1 MVLMTTSHPQTAPV
15 DDRTDVRDYRFE
27 RTNRADGAFGPEGRT
42 AEAWAQRSR
51 IVLTPIAAPS
61 ILGLYGFFAA
71 TLLVGSN
78 LAHWWGGPTSATLVF
93 PFAMMLGGLAQFVA
107 GIWAYRARDGLATAM
122 HGIWGTFWLAFGL
135 YQWLAATHVLPAV
148 SSPVDVGFG
157 MWFVALGAITA
168 MGALAALATSL
179 GLFAVL
185 GPLAAG
191 SIFAAVGYIGGYGWT
206 LTVAGWLF
214 VFSAGFAWY
223 LASAMMLE
231 GAFGR
236 TLLPTGQWK
245 AAAMIPGR
253 MATEPIQYERGMPG
267 ARAGQ

>member
-1 MVLMTTSHPQTAPV
+1 MTTTSSGT
-15 DDRTDVRDYRFE
+15 RTTVQDARARDYRVAD
-27 RTNRADGAFGPEGRT
+27 NRADSGFGPDGWST
-42 AEAWAQRSR
+42 EAWAQRSR

-78 LAHWWGGPTSATLVF
+78 LAHWWGGATSAMLVF
-93 PFAMMLGGLAQFVA
+93 PFALMLGGLAQFIA
-107 GIWAYRARDGLATAM
+107 GVWAYRARDGLATAM
-122 HGIWGTFWLAFGL
+122 HGIWGAFWLAFGL
-135 YQWLAATHVLPAV
+135 YQWLAAAHVLPAV
-148 SSPVDVGFG
+148 TTPQDTAFGF
-157 MWFVALGAITA
+157 WFIALGAITA
-168 MGALAALATSL
+168 MGALASLATSA

-185 GPLAAG
+185 SPLAAG
-191 SIFAAVGYIGGYGWT
+191 SIFAAIGYVGGYGWC

-223 LASAMMLE
+223 VASAMMME

-236 TLLPTGQWK
+236 TILPTGQWK
-245 AAAMIPGR
+245 KAAAVPGR
-253 MATEPIQYERGMPG
+253 AATRPVEYESGMPG